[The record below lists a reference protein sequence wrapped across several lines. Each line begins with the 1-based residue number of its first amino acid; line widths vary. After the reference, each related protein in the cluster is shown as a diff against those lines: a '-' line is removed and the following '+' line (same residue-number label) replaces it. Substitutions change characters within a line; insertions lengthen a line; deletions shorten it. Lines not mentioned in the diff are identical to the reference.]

1 MTDWLWILVLALFL
15 AFLGM
20 DIAVHVRA
28 QRERDRLQERYDLL
42 LEAER
47 IQRDKLLDRIQAK
60 DIVEY
65 KRMNIPVVPPAPEKV
80 KDIIDPL

>member
-1 MTDWLWILVLALFL
+1 MIDWLWVLVLALFL
-15 AFLGM
+15 AFLVL
-20 DIAVHVRA
+20 DITVHVRA
-28 QRERDRLQERYDLL
+28 QKEKDRLQERYDLL

-80 KDIIDPL
+80 RDIIDPL